1 MGSRISVAERE
12 LPDSPLGNH
21 HNNSRIY
28 FSVDWTGEQLLVAGC
43 GAGVTVFGILCD
55 YSGGDS
61 LSEEREIGVAGGER
75 KF

>member
-28 FSVDWTGEQLLVAGC
+28 FSIDRTGEQLLVAGC
-43 GAGVTVFGILCD
+43 GAGVIIFGILRD
-55 YSGGDS
+55 YSGGDIIP
-61 LSEEREIGVAGGER
+61 EAGETDIAGGER
-75 KF
+75 